1 MNRNDV
7 IIIIDLK
14 QFSISYNLILI
25 LYLTVNIAY
34 MRGHCRLQGTKRFY
48 GYMCI

>member
-7 IIIIDLK
+7 ILIIELK
-14 QFSISYNLILI
+14 QFSINYNLILI

-34 MRGHCRLQGTKRFY
+34 MRGHCRL
-48 GYMCI
+48 